1 MVIRKPEIL
10 SRSRRTAGGITVEI
24 LDLREWVEGT
34 ENASGY
40 EKKWTAVLVTDQSP
54 LPPFRLGPSV
64 AWVRSLIG
72 WLTGACGLEFVG
84 HPAGERFNRMYSLWP
99 AEVTNQVDVRDLFT
113 RQVLEFFVD
122 EPGWNITSEDGKV
135 MMWREDRILS
145 DDERPAL
152 AERAVQVYRVLFRSF
167 KEGGEVLEARAA
179 RGPQFS
185 SVVARV
191 AVPFLCGA
199 AGLGLGSAL
208 SFLLI
213 LVLPVGWNG
222 AKVAAFLLFS
232 SAGWGL
238 GTLAGLRL
246 LTRRSGKERA
256 CLPAP
261 STKTSH
267 DTGAPNS
274 APGELG

>member
-1 MVIRKPEIL
+1 
-10 SRSRRTAGGITVEI
+10 
-24 LDLREWVEGT
+24 
-34 ENASGY
+34 
-40 EKKWTAVLVTDQSP
+40 
-54 LPPFRLGPSV
+54 
-64 AWVRSLIG
+64 
-72 WLTGACGLEFVG
+72 VG

-99 AEVTNQVDVRDLFT
+99 AEVTNQVEVRDLFT
-113 RQVLEFFVD
+113 LQVLEFFVD

-135 MMWREDRILS
+135 MMWREDRVLP

-152 AERAVQVYRVLFRSF
+152 VERAVQVYSVLFRSF

-179 RGPQFS
+179 SGPQFS

-213 LVLPVGWNG
+213 LVLPVGWVG
-222 AKVAAFLLFS
+222 VRVSAFLLLS

-238 GTLAGLRL
+238 GTIAGLRFL
-246 LTRRSGKERA
+246 ARRSGEARV

-261 STKTSH
+261 NTKTSH
-267 DTGAPNS
+267 DTDAPNGP
-274 APGELG
+274 PGVLR